1 MNYLVLDEVY
11 RTDPQEQGSVSRSLL
26 DVLAAS
32 KDKEMASESLIV
44 ALGGKSMV
52 GLVAMDDQFKLL
64 DLVSSEAKDQV
75 PSQQE

>member
-1 MNYLVLDEVY
+1 M
-11 RTDPQEQGSVSRSLL
+11 SKSLL
-26 DVLAAS
+26 DILAAS
-32 KDKEMASESLIV
+32 KDEKPASESLIV

-52 GLVAMDDQFKLL
+52 ALVAIDDQFKLP